1 LGAPQEQIA
10 LDITDP
16 VALSSIVQT
25 AVVTLTLVIFILSFR
40 SQDKAIREGAYQ
52 KVLDDYTDT
61 IRMLIDKPELRR
73 LQVEIARTSAS
84 RSETASASPEDMI
97 IRNYVLLLYGLMER
111 IHLLFRK
118 NWIDKETWSQW
129 SAFLEILARHPMFV
143 EVHRS
148 SEGMF
153 DKPFREYV
161 SNILNR
167 RSSDEKAPRKEE

>member
-1 LGAPQEQIA
+1 MEPLGLTAGTTR

-40 SQDKAIREGAYQ
+40 SQDKAIKEAAYQ
-52 KVLDDYTDT
+52 KALDDYTDSM
-61 IRMLIDKPELRR
+61 RLLIEKPELRKF
-73 LQVEIARTSAS
+73 QVELARTTAP
-84 RSETASASPEDMI
+84 RSGTASATPEDMI
-97 IRNYVLLLYGLMER
+97 VRNYILLLYGLMER

-118 NWIDKETWSQW
+118 NWIDRETWSQW
-129 SAFLEILARHPMFV
+129 SAFLELLARHPMFQ

-153 DKPFREYV
+153 DKPFQDYV
-161 SNILNR
+161 SDVLNR
-167 RSSDEKAPRKEE
+167 KN

>member
-1 LGAPQEQIA
+1 MG

-25 AVVTLTLVIFILSFR
+25 AVVTFTLVIFILSFR
-40 SQDKAIREGAYQ
+40 SQDKAIKEAAYQ
-52 KVLDDYTDT
+52 KALDDYTDS
-61 IRMLIDKPELRR
+61 IRMLIDKPELRK
-73 LQVEIARTSAS
+73 LQVELART
-84 RSETASASPEDMI
+84 TAPRTGMGSGSPEDMI
-97 IRNYVLLLYGLMER
+97 IRNYILLLYGLMER

-118 NWIDKETWSQW
+118 NWIDKETWGQW
-129 SAFLEILARHPMFV
+129 SAFLEILARHPMFL

-153 DKPFREYV
+153 DKPFQEYV

-167 RSSDEKAPRKEE
+167 KS